1 MFCVDHGGL
10 TRFPLLT
17 IIAIFWLGVPTTICN
32 IFSYLYYKYKM
43 YFYSRAGDTHN
54 DISATAIQINT
65 FLDLGGILNCVWGL
79 GWPRLCFSFVEHVFE
94 LKLVH
99 DKCQDYCWGRDWQWA
114 ASDASRP
121 SRINPNQTRIKLE
134 KTNSRLLGKLRSGL
148 HTIHCLMSPPHLTSP
163 HLMSLALMFALNSP
177 GLCPGPELGGWRDL
191 KVCNPPKYA

>member
-54 DISATAIQINT
+54 DISTTQSTVAAAAIQINT
-65 FLDLGGILNCVWGL
+65 FLGGILNCVWGL

-134 KTNSRLLGKLRSGL
+134 KTNSLSINCCWGNWGRDCTHLLLL
-148 HTIHCLMSPPHLTSP
+148 
-163 HLMSLALMFALNSP
+163 SLALFALNSP